1 MNKWT
6 GTGRLTKETELT
18 YSQSGIAYLR
28 NSIAVN
34 RRREEVDFFEI
45 KAFGKTAE
53 AISQYLKKGS
63 KLVIEGHLRQEEYE
77 NKEGKKVSNVVIIID
92 SWEFAESKKESG
104 EAKPD
109 NDFLNVADGLED
121 LPFN

>member
-6 GTGRLTKETELT
+6 GTGRLTKEIELT

-53 AISQYLKKGS
+53 TINQYLKKGS

-92 SWEFAESKKESG
+92 AWEFAESKKSDSG
-104 EAKPD
+104 EAK
-109 NDFLNVADGLED
+109 NEDFLNVADNLDE

>member
-53 AISQYLKKGS
+53 TISQYLKKGS

-92 SWEFAESKKESG
+92 AWEFAESKKESG
-104 EAKPD
+104 EEKHD
-109 NDFLNVADGLED
+109 DFLNVADGLED